1 MSKLKLPS
9 FTKALLHWYDLHGRK
24 NLPWQNQN
32 PYAVW
37 LSEIMLQ
44 QTQVQTVIAY
54 YQAFMARFPT
64 INSLAQAN
72 EDEVLHYWSGLGYYS
87 RARNLHKTARILS
100 ADYACQ
106 LPNTHAE
113 LRALPGIGDSTAAAI
128 LAQAYHQPVAIF
140 DANVKRVLCCFH
152 GIEQDIT
159 RASTLNLLKN
169 YADQYVS
176 QERPAAYTQA
186 IMDLGALVC
195 RPKNPQCPVCPLVE
209 QCAAKALG
217 LASSLPSKPAKKKL
231 PEVHKQFVIFINKQ
245 HKILLQ
251 KRDYAAVWQGL
262 WSLPELD
269 LTEDAAD
276 MARQFAFTF
285 VSSQKFNTIKHVF
298 SHYVLYIHP
307 ICIKVDA
314 PLAVQEGNLFWYAD
328 SEDESGSPKLGLPK
342 PVSVLL
348 EKVREM
354 KSTLF

>member
-1 MSKLKLPS
+1 MKIFELTNFTS
-9 FTKALLHWYDLHGRK
+9 FFTTSLLNWYDLHGRK
-24 NLPWQNQN
+24 NLPWQNQD

-44 QTQVQTVIAY
+44 QTQVKTVIAY
-54 YQAFMARFPT
+54 YHAFIARFPT
-64 INSLAQAN
+64 IDSLAQAN

-87 RARNLHKTARILS
+87 RARNLHKTARILA
-100 ADYACQ
+100 ADYAGQ

-113 LRALPGIGDSTAAAI
+113 LLALPGIGDSTAAAI

-140 DANVKRVLCCFH
+140 DANVKRVLCRFH

-176 QERPAAYTQA
+176 QERPAGYTQA

-195 RPKNPQCPVCPLVE
+195 RPKNPQCALCPLAE
-209 QCAAKALG
+209 QCTAKASG
-217 LASSLPSKPAKKKL
+217 LASSLPLKPAKKKL
-231 PEVHKQFVIFINKQ
+231 PEVHKQFVIFMNKQ
-245 HKILLQ
+245 DEILLE

-276 MARQFAFTF
+276 MARQFAFTPI
-285 VSSQKFNTIKHVF
+285 SSQKLNSIKHVF

-314 PLAVQEGNLFWYAD
+314 PLAVQEENLIWY
-328 SEDESGSPKLGLPK
+328 SPVKHKLGLPK
-342 PVSVLL
+342 PVSVLVKHAL
-348 EKVREM
+348 Q
-354 KSTLF
+354 TLL